1 MAVRDHKSFLCISCR
16 LCCCISGYFPDLFY
30 RISDLLSVFLFSKVR
45 PCIGPFVFAVQ
56 LNFPAALS
64 VTCIELHLNAV
75 RTDSIL
81 VISIIPVL
89 GYCYFC
95 CRWCRFF
102 IFKSNS
108 ITCSHFIFIYT
119 IIYRISFII
128 CSLFYIFFCCKVSR
142 CTCISSYYYFYNI
155 ALIIACIFTFGTC
168 SFTLFTYFIIISTF
182 FIICNCSKV
191 YM

>member
-1 MAVRDHKSFLCISCR
+1 MDICDRISCLFISCHFR
-16 LCCCISGYFPDLFY
+16 CITFRYFCFLYGIF
-30 RISDLLSVFLFSKVR
+30 DLLSACFFR
-45 PCIGPFVFAVQ
+45 QAAPCIGPVCRTGQDHFIPT
-56 LNFPAALS
+56 LLS
-64 VTCIELHLNAV
+64 VCIELHLNAV

-108 ITCSHFIFIYT
+108 ITCSHFICIYT